1 MVNTFETSYLATA
14 AKIITHGSARSGRN
28 GGTKSLPA
36 QTLTFNLQEGLPLL
50 TTRKS
55 YYRGVFGEYAAL
67 IRGPKHVDDFT
78 RWGCN
83 FWGKWAKADGSIDL
97 DYGNAWT
104 DFHGVNQM
112 EAVLNLLR
120 TDYTDRRMI
129 ITGWDPSRLAE
140 VDLPCCHY
148 SYQFWSDGEHLDL
161 IWTQRSGDWMI
172 GVPADALLASAMVC
186 QFASLANMK
195 PRNVTMVVGDA
206 HVYAEHIQTATEQVT
221 REPLAPPSF
230 TFTKQ
235 NDLLG
240 FTPDDFHVIGYKH
253 HGSLTYKLKE

>member
-1 MVNTFETSYLATA
+1 MSAFETSYLATA
-14 AKIITHGSARSGRN
+14 AGIIADGDTRTGRN
-28 GGTKSLPA
+28 GSTRSLPA
-36 QTLTFNLQEGLPLL
+36 QTLTFDLREGLPLL

-67 IRGPKHVDDFT
+67 IRGPKHVDDFK

-83 FWGKWAKADGSIDL
+83 FWGKWAKADGSLDL

-112 EAVLNLLR
+112 ETVLDLLR
-120 TDYTDRRMI
+120 TNYADRRMV

-148 SYQFWSDGEHLDL
+148 SYQFWSDGVHLDL

-186 QFASLANMK
+186 QFASLAGMA
-195 PRNVTMVVGDA
+195 PRKVTMVIGDA
-206 HVYAEHIQTATEQVT
+206 HVYSEHVPTALIQLD
-221 REPLAPPSF
+221 RKPLPLPSF
-230 TFTKQ
+230 TFSKQ
-235 NDLLG
+235 DTLTG
-240 FTPDDFHVIGYKH
+240 FTPDDFHVANYTH
-253 HGSLTYKLKE
+253 HAPLAYELKG

>member
-1 MVNTFETSYLATA
+1 MSTFETSYLATA
-14 AKIITHGSARSGRN
+14 ADIIADGDTRTGRN
-28 GGTKSLPA
+28 GATKSLPA
-36 QTLTFNLQEGLPLL
+36 QTLTFDLREGLPLL

-67 IRGPKHVDDFT
+67 IRGPKHVDDFK

-83 FWGKWAKADGSIDL
+83 FWGKWAKADGSLDL

-112 EAVLNLLR
+112 ETVLDLLR
-120 TDYTDRRMI
+120 TNYADRRMV

-148 SYQFWSDGEHLDL
+148 SYQFWSDGVHLDL

-186 QFASLANMK
+186 QFASLAGMT
-195 PRNVTMVVGDA
+195 PRRVTMVVGDA
-206 HVYAEHIQTATEQVT
+206 HVYSEHVPTALIQMG
-221 REPLAPPSF
+221 REPLPLPSF
-230 TFTKQ
+230 TFSKQ
-235 NDLLG
+235 SDLKG
-240 FTPDDFHVIGYKH
+240 FTPDDFCVANYWH
-253 HGSLTYKLKE
+253 HAPLAYELKE

>member
-1 MVNTFETSYLATA
+1 MNTFETSYLKTA
-14 AKIITHGSARSGRN
+14 NDIITQGDMRYGRN
-28 GGTKSLPA
+28 GGTLSLPT
-36 QTLTFNLQEGLPLL
+36 QTLTFDLRDGLPML

-55 YYRGVFGEYAAL
+55 FYKGVFGEYAAL

-112 EAVLNLLR
+112 ETVLNLLR

-148 SYQFWSDGEHLDL
+148 SYQFWSDGEYLDL
-161 IWTQRSGDWMI
+161 LWTQRSGDWMI

-186 QFASLANMK
+186 QFASLAGLK
-195 PRNVTMVVGDA
+195 PRKVTMVVGDA
-206 HVYAEHIQTATEQVT
+206 HVYAEHIETARVQIA
-221 REPLAPPSF
+221 REPLELPSF
-230 TFTKQ
+230 TFAKQ
-235 NDLLG
+235 NDLTG
-240 FTPDDFHVIGYKH
+240 FTPADFVVAGYKYH
-253 HGSLTYKLKE
+253 ASLAYELKE